1 MGFSAGGHLAA
12 TLGTHFKNALI
23 PNEAKINLGP
33 YFIVLAYPVISVP
46 DSLSRVDRMFLGPN
60 PSPEKV
66 KDYLKEFKVTKQTPP
81 TFLVHAKDDKAVN
94 VKNSISFYNE
104 LQKNEVPAEIHLY
117 EKGGHGFGLNNKMS
131 QEKWTD
137 WLKVWMSK
145 YF

>member
-1 MGFSAGGHLAA
+1 M
-12 TLGTHFKNALI
+12 
-23 PNEAKINLGP
+23 
-33 YFIVLAYPVISVP
+33 
-46 DSLSRVDRMFLGPN
+46 
-60 PSPEKV
+60 
-66 KDYLKEFKVTKQTPP
+66 
-81 TFLVHAKDDKAVN
+81 VHAKDDKAVN